1 MAQFRTHRGVNNPPF
16 FRGFPMNLIGYL
28 IGISVMSLLITS
40 FVFGLF
46 LNYLFTVLFTLL
58 VSGFVIHRTFYYL
71 KRSGIIGLEKAY
83 LSYVKPIRKLSL
95 KHKRLE
101 RINLQKQRKA

>member
-1 MAQFRTHRGVNNPPF
+1 
-16 FRGFPMNLIGYL
+16 MNLIGYL
-28 IGISVMSLLITS
+28 IGVSVVSLLMTS

-46 LNYLFTVLFTLL
+46 LNYLLTVLFTLL
-58 VSGFVIHRTFYYL
+58 LSGFVIHKSFYYL

-95 KHKRLE
+95 KRKRLE
-101 RINLQKQRKA
+101 HIYLQKKRKS